1 MACTTGCPTPGAHAS
16 WGECVRSKGTR
27 IAWAASAS
35 GQDKS
40 TQDRYDRD
48 LDFYAQA
55 RSEGIQP
62 MGTKRAQVE
71 HAFRESDASGSA
83 YDAGAVGSML

>member
-1 MACTTGCPTPGAHAS
+1 MACTSGCTTPGAHAS
-16 WGECVRSKGTR
+16 WGECMRSKNTL
-27 IAWAASAS
+27 ISWAASAS

-48 LDFYAQA
+48 LDFYASA

-71 HAFRESDASGSA
+71 HAFRESDASGTA
-83 YDAGAVGSML
+83 FDAGNVGAAL